1 MLEYL
6 VTSKVRRHLLEV
18 LWVQKKS
25 GSVAELAGFANVAFS
40 GAHMEL
46 KEMYRLQLVVSEQLG
61 GKEVY
66 SANFDHPGAKV
77 LRDLV
82 AERFTAPPPDDA
94 QTVKSMLVA
103 LGAPLRGVDP
113 VDVPKN
119 EEMSVLVRG
128 VSLARRDPVVARCL
142 PLCFWKLESRLD
154 MKALEALTA
163 SRPEEKHAL
172 GFFLQLTGELSGD
185 RRLVGLA
192 EPLRDLRMKTKR
204 DFFLMPV
211 RRSTSRDFPLAD
223 AWGFKMNT
231 DLDSFRVLFEKFRS
245 SI

>member
-1 MLEYL
+1 M
-6 VTSKVRRHLLEV
+6 TSKVRRHLLEV
-18 LWVQKKS
+18 LWVHKNR
-25 GSVAELAGFANVAFS
+25 GSVAELAELASVAFS
-40 GAHMEL
+40 NAHVEL
-46 KEMYRLQLVVSEQLG
+46 KEMLRFQLVVSEQVG
-61 GKEVY
+61 AKEVY
-66 SANFDHPGAKV
+66 SANLDHPGAKV
-77 LRDLV
+77 LQALV
-82 AERFTAPPPDDA
+82 AERFAPPASDDA
-94 QTVKSMLVA
+94 QTVKRMLVT

-142 PLCFWKLESRLD
+142 PLCFWKLENRLD
-154 MKALEALTA
+154 VKALEALTT

-192 EPLRDLRMKTKR
+192 EPLHDRRMKTKR

-211 RRSTSRDFPLAD
+211 RSTSRDFPLAA

-231 DLDSFRVLFEKFRS
+231 DLESFRVLFDKFR
-245 SI
+245 

>member
-18 LWVQKKS
+18 LWVHKNR
-25 GSVAELAGFANVAFS
+25 GSVAELAELANVAFS
-40 GAHMEL
+40 GAHVEL
-46 KEMYRLQLVVSEQLG
+46 KEMFRLQLVVSEQVG

-82 AERFTAPPPDDA
+82 AGHFAAPATDDV
-94 QTVKSMLVA
+94 QTVKRMLVG

-154 MKALEALTA
+154 VKALEALTT

-185 RRLVGLA
+185 RRFIGLA
-192 EPLRDLRMKTKR
+192 EPLHDLRMKTKR
-204 DFFLMPV
+204 DFFLTPV
-211 RRSTSRDFPLAD
+211 RRSTSRDFPLAA

-231 DLDSFRVLFEKFRS
+231 DFESFRMLFEKFR
-245 SI
+245 